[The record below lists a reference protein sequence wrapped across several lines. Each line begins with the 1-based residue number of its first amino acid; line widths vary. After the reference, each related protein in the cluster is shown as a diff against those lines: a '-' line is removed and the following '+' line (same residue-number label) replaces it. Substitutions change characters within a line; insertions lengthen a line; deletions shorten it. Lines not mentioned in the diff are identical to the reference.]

1 MCEQSPGNQVSGS
14 EGGRSERRRRERIF
28 GLFFDFLRV
37 LRGWNHPKSF
47 PFSEISWSVHF
58 QLPTRSRN
66 IFRPAEIFWPEFRMR
81 RPAIEYTAPKVLSIF
96 GKVFSIFEKVF
107 FEAGKVF
114 SKARKVF
121 YKAEKVFSKAGKVFS
136 KAGKVFS
143 IFGKVFSK
151 RRRCEVFLNSWKV
164 FAISWKVFSEFWL
177 FYFPIGSRP
186 DDHRVTF
193 WEQESSI
200 LAPFSICL
208 GGCVLENKK
217 AKIWKVFR
225 QFREHLRRGEGVSKT
240 VSKKCEGHSKSEKTY
255 WKVKKSYWK
264 V

>member
-1 MCEQSPGNQVSGS
+1 MFEAIWQEKNQTCQKHSDDISWLQICVNRVRITRSPES

-66 IFRPAEIFWPEFRMR
+66 IFRPAEIFWPEFRKR
-81 RPAIEYTAPKVLSIF
+81 RPAIDYTAPKVLSIF

-121 YKAEKVFSKAGKVFS
+121 YRAERVFSKAEISKSVFQGWKS
-136 KAGKVFS
+136 VFHFRKSVFQTSPLRSVSQFVKS
-143 IFGKVFSK
+143 ICNFLESVF
-151 RRRCEVFLNSWKV
+151 RILAFL
-164 FAISWKVFSEFWL
+164 FSNRQPPRWSQSDVLGARVKHSGALFNMSGWL
-177 FYFPIGSRP
+177 PIG
-186 DDHRVTF
+186 
-193 WEQESSI
+193 
-200 LAPFSICL
+200 
-208 GGCVLENKK
+208 K
-217 AKIWKVFR
+217 
-225 QFREHLRRGEGVSKT
+225 
-240 VSKKCEGHSKSEKTY
+240 
-255 WKVKKSYWK
+255 
-264 V
+264 